1 MFALLAKIKI
11 WEVNAN
17 FGKDSLKELQ
27 RTLKIFVK
35 DLHKGHLRYPE
46 NPLKKSLK
54 NLWKYEKKKQK
65 KQKKNKLYFLFIND
79 IITIFYMLPVK
90 WTR

>member
-54 NLWKYEKKKQK
+54 NLWKYEKKTKKTKK
-65 KQKKNKLYFLFIND
+65 KQIVFFI
-79 IITIFYMLPVK
+79 Y
-90 WTR
+90 

>member
-35 DLHKGHLRYPE
+35 DLHKGHLIYPE

-54 NLWKYEKKKQK
+54 NLWKYEKKPKKTKK
-65 KQKKNKLYFLFIND
+65 KQIVFFI
-79 IITIFYMLPVK
+79 Y
-90 WTR
+90 

>member
-46 NPLKKSLK
+46 NPLKKSQK
-54 NLWKYEKKKQK
+54 NLWKYEKKTKKTKK
-65 KQKKNKLYFLFIND
+65 KQIVFFI
-79 IITIFYMLPVK
+79 Y
-90 WTR
+90 